1 MDLKTIINSDTA
13 VGARSSSSQPANQRQ
28 NHHQH
33 QRPPSQ
39 PLSLHAQGPDG
50 DSPLRSSSFRDDG
63 AQHPEYGGGGGRPS
77 QPHPLQ
83 PPLQSPKRMPSY
95 ISTAQSPY
103 QQAPLASILTGREA
117 LGERAGVLSGPRDSF
132 AVPASLPPPS
142 AVSLSSPFTPQPTS
156 AGTQHSYFSQ
166 PRSHSIHSAASPSS
180 VRSLSYPSGREPPPQ
195 APPYSPGQQQHQQQ
209 LQLQQQQQQ
218 RSQPGTPLAPPSS
231 SSYRRP
237 SPHPVR
243 PPSSGHEAPLSA
255 RLGSPWGSQDASAGG
270 QRDGVSPTVHTPL
283 SRHNSVATE
292 SYPRQY
298 SMEREKEQ
306 HPDSVSPK
314 TIVSQQGAGQYDSS
328 SNSNNNINA
337 INQPNLPV
345 QTPHKDA
352 EMSQQTNYSG
362 MENSHPTHATGRTA
376 QALYP
381 PSTPQAASHPSTSL
395 GHSIT
400 STGSPTSQRPVKEI
414 SPTHRQL
421 TPSKPHNNNMSAAS
435 STSDRAPMY
444 PPRKKRKRYTQPP
457 IFACKAPRTTGT
469 PPPIP
474 PKSSQFHSQSHS
486 QPPPPFFPGKR
497 PLPKHENSDR
507 HITPDSG
514 SISLPPRPPQTMK
527 GEETAVNGNAVKE
540 PAPDSPLGPWEPSV
554 TNVIPSEELTK
565 MICDFL
571 FQHVVMRKDIGAGP
585 AGGVA
590 VGSGAILEVEA
601 KLGRL
606 VDKNRGERLR
616 LPILTECVISKD
628 DPNLRL
634 AFESSMSQAQHRAMN
649 NFLNETVKTSIS
661 QGTARIPLAYAHKR
675 ERDTF
680 YEISASD
687 LPPIVQHHLHP
698 RHKPKVRVTTDI
710 HTGAILARIVKCR
723 IADLDVYS
731 PRTCLDWRIS
741 VNLEMNYEGDMSK
754 LQQANDWKRSGDRNK
769 DRMSYRHLAYQIDL
783 TQVGTSDSAPSDFEH
798 ELEIEISSAEIR
810 RQGDL
815 ALSGDMSNRYE
826 ELIKGFVDN
835 IRVLA
840 RAVPV

>member
-13 VGARSSSSQPANQRQ
+13 VGAARSSSSQPANLQ
-28 NHHQH
+28 HHHQQQHHHQHHQQH

-39 PLSLHAQGPDG
+39 PLSIHQGPDG
-50 DSPLRSSSFRDDG
+50 DSPLRSSGFRDDG
-63 AQHPEYGGGGGRPS
+63 AQHPEYGGGGGSGRPS

-83 PPLQSPKRMPSY
+83 PPLQSPKRIPSY
-95 ISTAQSPY
+95 ISTPAQSPY

-117 LGERAGVLSGPRDSF
+117 LGERANSVLAGQRDPF
-132 AVPASLPPPS
+132 PAPTSLPPPA

-166 PRSHSIHSAASPSS
+166 PRSLSIHSAASPSS
-180 VRSLSYPSGREPPPQ
+180 
-195 APPYSPGQQQHQQQ
+195 
-209 LQLQQQQQQ
+209 
-218 RSQPGTPLAPPSS
+218 
-231 SSYRRP
+231 
-237 SPHPVR
+237 
-243 PPSSGHEAPLSA
+243 
-255 RLGSPWGSQDASAGG
+255 
-270 QRDGVSPTVHTPL
+270 
-283 SRHNSVATE
+283 
-292 SYPRQY
+292 
-298 SMEREKEQ
+298 
-306 HPDSVSPK
+306 
-314 TIVSQQGAGQYDSS
+314 QGASQYGESSNSS
-328 SNSNNNINA
+328 SNNA
-337 INQPNLPV
+337 INLPNHPV
-345 QTPHKDA
+345 QTPHKDT
-352 EMSQQTNYSG
+352 EMSQQTNYSA
-362 MENSHPTHATGRTA
+362 MESSHLTHGTGRTA

-381 PSTPQAASHPSTSL
+381 PSTPQAASHPSASL
-395 GHSIT
+395 SHIIT
-400 STGSPTSQRPVKEI
+400 TTGSPTSHRAVKEI
-414 SPTHRQL
+414 SPTHQH
-421 TPSKPHNNNMSAAS
+421 TPSKPYNNINSSNSNNNSLSAAS
-435 STSDRAPMY
+435 SSSDRAPMC

-457 IFACKAPRTTGT
+457 IFACKAPRTTGS

-474 PKSSQFHSQSHS
+474 PKSSQFQSQSQSQS

-497 PLPKHENSDR
+497 PLPKHENADSY
-507 HITPDSG
+507 ITPDS
-514 SISLPPRPPQTMK
+514 SSTSLPPRPSQPMK
-527 GEETAVNGNAVKE
+527 EDETAVNGNAVKE
-540 PAPDSPLGPWEPSV
+540 PAADSPLGPWEPSV
-554 TNVIPSEELTK
+554 TNVIPFEEVTK

-571 FQHVVMRKDIGAGP
+571 FQQVVMRKDIGAGP

-616 LPILTECVISKD
+616 LPVLTECVISKD

-661 QGTARIPLAYAHKR
+661 QGSARIPLAYAHKR

-680 YEISASD
+680 YEISAAD

-698 RHKPKVRVTTDI
+698 RHKPKVRVTTDVR
-710 HTGAILARIVKCR
+710 TGAVLARIVKCR

-741 VNLEMNYEGDMSK
+741 VNLEMNYEGDSSK
-754 LQQANDWKRSGDRNK
+754 LQQANDWKRGGDRNK

-840 RAVPV
+840 RAVPG